1 MSDLHYDVRLDLT
14 TGAETFASS
23 TTVTFKCPDPGA
35 ATFIEF
41 IGPSVDR
48 AELNG
53 RSLPSSAFDGGRIQL
68 ESLGAE
74 NRLEVIATARYMR
87 DGTGLHRFKDPVDG
101 RLYLHTQFE
110 SNDAHRVYACFD
122 QPDLKATFNF
132 TVAAPEDWV
141 VVSNTTPSSHEEG
154 VWVFPTTKLIST
166 YITAVVTGHYA
177 SWQDK
182 HGDIPLGLYCRQS
195 LAQYLD
201 TPEIFEVT
209 KQGLDFF
216 AQRFGYL
223 YPFDKYDQLFVPEF
237 SAGAM
242 ENAACVTH
250 SERMVYRSRVT
261 EASRLSR
268 AETIL
273 HEMAHM
279 WFGDLVTMRWFN
291 DLWLNESFAT
301 YMAYV
306 SMDNATR
313 FDEAWLD
320 FATRMKARAKAQDQ
334 LPTTHPIVADIPDVE
349 AVHLNF
355 DSITYEK
362 GASVL
367 KQLVSWVG
375 EEAFFKGINLYFR
388 RHEYGNTELPDF
400 LNPLVEASGRDLNAW
415 ARVWLETAGVNTIGG
430 ELEVEDG
437 RIKKAALHQTAPPSH
452 PTLRPHRL
460 RVGLYEVEGSEL
472 KRRKAV
478 ELDVDG
484 ELTPVDELTGETAP
498 DLMLVN
504 DGDLTYTKLRL
515 DARSIKTLT
524 THLAGLGD
532 PLARALAWAALWDMV
547 RDAHLRARDYVQI
560 ALNNIDVETD
570 AVMTMSLIN
579 LMFSAVDVYGDPQN
593 RAGLREDL
601 AAGSRSRALG
611 AEKGSDRQL
620 LWTKSFIDAA
630 RRPEDVEWVRGLMD
644 GSTVLE
650 GLKVDFAIR
659 WSALTALARIGAV
672 GAGEIAAE
680 LSQDPTE
687 EGRRAAVAAR
697 AARPLAEAK
706 EEAWSA
712 VTNGDEVSLAM
723 KRAFAAGFHG
733 PDQEALL
740 QPYVERFFD
749 QLLPVWDSHDI
760 DEGLMFVRAMYPST
774 IVREDVIELVEEVL
788 SGELPGPVRRALM
801 EAQDGT
807 ARELRA
813 RRFDASAARE
823 AVAQE

>member
-1 MSDLHYDVRLDLT
+1 
-14 TGAETFASS
+14 
-23 TTVTFKCPDPGA
+23 
-35 ATFIEF
+35 
-41 IGPSVDR
+41 
-48 AELNG
+48 
-53 RSLPSSAFDGGRIQL
+53 
-68 ESLGAE
+68 
-74 NRLEVIATARYMR
+74 
-87 DGTGLHRFKDPVDG
+87 
-101 RLYLHTQFE
+101 
-110 SNDAHRVYACFD
+110 
-122 QPDLKATFNF
+122 
-132 TVAAPEDWV
+132 
-141 VVSNTTPSSHEEG
+141 
-154 VWVFPTTKLIST
+154 
-166 YITAVVTGHYA
+166 
-177 SWQDK
+177 
-182 HGDIPLGLYCRQS
+182 
-195 LAQYLD
+195 
-201 TPEIFEVT
+201 
-209 KQGLDFF
+209 
-216 AQRFGYL
+216 
-223 YPFDKYDQLFVPEF
+223 
-237 SAGAM
+237 
-242 ENAACVTH
+242 
-250 SERMVYRSRVT
+250 
-261 EASRLSR
+261 
-268 AETIL
+268 
-273 HEMAHM
+273 
-279 WFGDLVTMRWFN
+279 
-291 DLWLNESFAT
+291 
-301 YMAYV
+301 
-306 SMDNATR
+306 
-313 FDEAWLD
+313 
-320 FATRMKARAKAQDQ
+320 
-334 LPTTHPIVADIPDVE
+334 
-349 AVHLNF
+349 
-355 DSITYEK
+355 
-362 GASVL
+362 
-367 KQLVSWVG
+367 
-375 EEAFFKGINLYFR
+375 
-388 RHEYGNTELPDF
+388 
-400 LNPLVEASGRDLNAW
+400 
-415 ARVWLETAGVNTIGG
+415 
-430 ELEVEDG
+430 
-437 RIKKAALHQTAPPSH
+437 
-452 PTLRPHRL
+452 L

-484 ELTPVDELTGETAP
+484 ELTPVDELTGEPAP

-630 RRPEDVEWVRGLMD
+630 RRPEDVGWVRGLLD

-672 GAGEIAAE
+672 GAAEIAAE
-680 LSQDPTE
+680 LAQDPTE
-687 EGRRAAVAAR
+687 EGRRAAASAR

-712 VTNGDEVSLAM
+712 ATNGDEVSLAM

-813 RRFDASAARE
+813 RRFDASGAGE

>member
-1 MSDLHYDVRLDLT
+1 VRLDLT

-23 TTVTFKCPDPGA
+23 TTVTFKCADRGA

-41 IGPSVDR
+41 IGPSVER

-53 RSLPSSAFDGGRIQL
+53 RSLPQSAFDGGRIQL
-68 ESLGAE
+68 EGLGAD
-74 NRLEVIATARYMR
+74 NRLEVKSTARYMH

-101 RLYLHTQFE
+101 RFYLHTQFE

-122 QPDLKATFNF
+122 QPDLKATFSF
-132 TVAAPEDWV
+132 TVAAPEDWA
-141 VVSNTTPSSHEEG
+141 VVSNTTPSSHADG
-154 VWVFPTTKLIST
+154 VWVFPTTKVMST

-177 SWQDK
+177 TWQDQ
-182 HGDIPLGLYCRQS
+182 HGDIPLALYCRQS

-216 AQRFGYL
+216 AQRFGYP
-223 YPFDKYDQLFVPEF
+223 YSFGKYDQLFVPEF

-250 SERMVYRSRVT
+250 SERMVFRSRVT
-261 EASRLSR
+261 EASRMGR

-301 YMAYV
+301 YMASV
-306 SMDNATR
+306 SMDGATR
-313 FDEAWLD
+313 FKEAWLD
-320 FATRMKARAKAQDQ
+320 FATRTKARAKAQDQ
-334 LPTTHPIVADIPDVE
+334 LPTTHPIVADIPDVD

-355 DSITYEK
+355 DPITYEK

-367 KQLVSWVG
+367 RQLVSWVG
-375 EEAFFKGINLYFR
+375 EDAFFKGINLYFR

-400 LNPLVEASGRDLNAW
+400 LAPLEEASGRDLDSW
-415 ARVWLETAGVNTIGG
+415 SKVWLETAGVNTIGG
-430 ELEVEDG
+430 ELEVVDG
-437 RIKKAALHQTAPPSH
+437 RIKKAALRQTAPRSH

-460 RVGLYEVEGSEL
+460 RVGLYEIDGSQLE
-472 KRRKAV
+472 RRKAV

-484 ELTPVDELTGETAP
+484 ELTPVAELAGEQAP

-515 DARSIKTLT
+515 DPRSINTLT
-524 THLAGLGD
+524 THLKGMGD
-532 PLARALAWAALWDMV
+532 PLARAIAWAALWDMV

-570 AVMTMSLIN
+570 AVMTVSIIN
-579 LMFSAVDVYGDPQN
+579 LMFSAVEVYGDPKN
-593 RAGLREDL
+593 RSSLREDL
-601 AAGSRSRALG
+601 AAGSRGRALS
-611 AEKGSDRQL
+611 AKPGSDRQL

-630 RRPEDVEWVRGLMD
+630 RRPEDVEWVRGLLD
-644 GSTVLE
+644 GGTVLE
-650 GLKVDFAIR
+650 GLKVDFAVR

-672 GAGEIAAE
+672 DAGAIAAE
-680 LSQDPTE
+680 LAQDPTE
-687 EGRRAAVAAR
+687 EGRRAAASAR
-697 AARPLAEAK
+697 AARPLPEAK

-712 VTNGDEVSLAM
+712 ATNGNEVSLAM
-723 KRAFAAGFHG
+723 KRAFAAGFHRA
-733 PDQEALL
+733 DQESLL
-740 QPYVERFFD
+740 EAYVVRYFD
-749 QLLPVWDSHDI
+749 ELLRVWESHDI
-760 DEGLMFVRAMYPST
+760 DEALMFARAMYPSM

-788 SGELPGPVRRALM
+788 AGELPGPVRRVLL

-807 ARELRA
+807 GRELRA
-813 RRFDASAARE
+813 RRFDASNSGE

>member
-1 MSDLHYDVRLDLT
+1 M
-14 TGAETFASS
+14 
-23 TTVTFKCPDPGA
+23 VTFKCAERGA

-41 IGPSVDR
+41 IGPSVER
-48 AELNG
+48 AELNE
-53 RSLPSSAFDGGRIQL
+53 RSLPSSAFDGGRIHL
-68 ESLGAE
+68 EGLGAD
-74 NRLEVIATARYMR
+74 NRLEVKATARYMH

-101 RLYLHTQFE
+101 RYYLHTQFE

-141 VVSNTTPSSHEEG
+141 VVSNATPSSHEDG
-154 VWVFPTTKLIST
+154 VWVFPTTKVMST

-177 SWQDK
+177 SWQDQ

-201 TPEIFEVT
+201 TREIFEVT

-216 AQRFGYL
+216 AQRFGYP
-223 YPFDKYDQLFVPEF
+223 YPFGKYDQLFVPEF

-261 EASRLSR
+261 EASRMSR

-301 YMAYV
+301 YMASV
-306 SMDNATR
+306 SMDGATR
-313 FDEAWLD
+313 FKEGWLD
-320 FATRMKARAKAQDQ
+320 FATRTKSRAKAQDQ
-334 LPTTHPIVADIPDVE
+334 LPTTHPIVADIPDVD

-355 DSITYEK
+355 DSITYDK

-367 KQLVSWVG
+367 RQLVSWVG
-375 EEAFFKGINLYFR
+375 EDAFFKGINLYFR

-400 LNPLVEASGRDLNAW
+400 LAPLEEASGRDLASW
-415 ARVWLETAGVNTIGG
+415 AKVWLETAGVNTIGG
-430 ELEVEDG
+430 ELEVFDG
-437 RIKKAALHQTAPPSH
+437 RIKKAALRQTAPRSH

-460 RVGLYEVEGSEL
+460 RVGLYAVDGSQL

-484 ELTPVDELTGETAP
+484 ELTLVDELTGERAP

-524 THLAGLGD
+524 SHLKGMGD
-532 PLARALAWAALWDMV
+532 PLARAIAWAALWDMV

-570 AVMTMSLIN
+570 AVMTVALIN
-579 LMFSAVDVYGDPQN
+579 LMFSAVEVYGDPQN
-593 RAGLREDL
+593 RSSLREEL
-601 AAGSRSRALG
+601 AAGSRSRAFS
-611 AEKGSDRQL
+611 ARPGSDRQL
-620 LWTKSFIDAA
+620 LWTKSLIDAA
-630 RRPEDVEWVRGLMD
+630 RRPADVEWVRGLLD
-644 GSTVLE
+644 GGTVLE

-672 GAGEIAAE
+672 DAGAIAAE
-680 LSQDPTE
+680 LSRDPTE
-687 EGRRAAVAAR
+687 EGRRAAAGAR
-697 AARPLAEAK
+697 AARALPEAK

-723 KRAFAAGFHG
+723 KRAFAAGFHRA
-733 PDQEALL
+733 DQEPLL
-740 QPYVERFFD
+740 EPYVQRYFD
-749 QLLPVWDSHDI
+749 ELLPVWESHDI
-760 DEGLMFVRAMYPST
+760 DEALMFARAMYPST
-774 IVREDVIELVEEVL
+774 IVREDMIELVEEVL
-788 SGELPGPVRRALM
+788 TGELPGPVRRALL

-807 ARELRA
+807 GRELRA
-813 RRFDASAARE
+813 RRFDASSPGE
-823 AVAQE
+823 AVAQK